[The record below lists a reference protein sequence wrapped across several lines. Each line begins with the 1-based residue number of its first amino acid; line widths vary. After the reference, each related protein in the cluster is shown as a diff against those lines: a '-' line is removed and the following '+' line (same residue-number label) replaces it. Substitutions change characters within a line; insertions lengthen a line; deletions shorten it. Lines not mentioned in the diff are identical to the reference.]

1 MEIVAPLKKFD
12 TITLHEM
19 GRRPT
24 NINDIKGLLSLLDRS
39 SDNFLE
45 IGTWYGS
52 TLFELA
58 RRFPTKTFHSV
69 DFLEIELPYKCAMTT
84 RASRQDIGKYAK
96 DLPNVRLHYIESKEF
111 EYGNKNIGLVFIDGN
126 HSYEGVKLDTDKA
139 LEYFKKEKKSGI
151 ICWHDSNNN
160 YFGVPKYLKTEI
172 DSVFTRK
179 FFKDSQVSY
188 IRTGII
194 K

>member
-12 TITLHEM
+12 NIVLQSM

-39 SDNFLE
+39 KDNFLE
-45 IGTWYGS
+45 IGTWSGA
-52 TLFELA
+52 TLSELA
-58 RRFPTKTFHSV
+58 RRFPSKTFHSV

-84 RASRQDIGKYAK
+84 RMPRQDIGKYARH
-96 DLPNVRLHYIESKEF
+96 LPNVVLHYIESKDF
-111 EYGNKNIGLVFIDGN
+111 EYGDKNIGLVFIDGN
-126 HSYEGVKLDTDKA
+126 HSYEGCKLDTDKA
-139 LEYFKKEKKSGI
+139 LAYFKREKKSGI

-160 YFGVPKYLKTEI
+160 YFGVPKYLKAEI
-172 DSVFTRK
+172 DPFFTRK

-188 IRTGII
+188 IRTGVQ
-194 K
+194 